1 VTTCV
6 ASESQPAAPQLRADT
21 LADTMLILLGL
32 TLVQRVVGF
41 CRSVLL
47 CRWLD
52 PGELGQWD
60 MAFGFLV
67 LAAPAAVLGL
77 PGTFRR
83 YVEHYRQRGQ
93 LRSFLRQTMVFTASL
108 ALVAVA
114 VIGAASTSF
123 SELVFGRDDC
133 VQLVRLAA
141 AGLALVITYNV
152 MTELFSSL
160 RLFRLLSILQFAHS
174 VVFALRAG
182 GLVFWWSSAESVVI
196 AYAGACLLCS
206 VAALIW
212 LRRAWDCMPTA
223 TTALSQRTLLAKLM
237 PFAVW
242 VWMTDWLTNVFDIVA
257 RYMIVHHSGL
267 DAATA
272 LAEVG
277 NYHSARVVPV
287 LLVTIAGMLASAALP
302 HLSHDWESGDRRGV
316 SQQVNL
322 MFKLVTFSLLAGGVA
337 ILLAE
342 PLLFDVA
349 FGGKYAGGRAIL
361 PHVLAAAVWFGV
373 MGIAQ
378 NYLWCAEKAM
388 LGSLAMLVGV
398 TANVAFN
405 LVLLPQYGLAGAV
418 AATAGANLIALGLA
432 YGFGMRY
439 GLTFDPG
446 VWIIL
451 ALPPVLCAGPWI
463 AFSVLLAIGAW
474 GATGDRILSRDEKEQ
489 VWGVLRQY
497 GDRFRLRLRDQ
508 RAATLQR

>member
-1 VTTCV
+1 MSV
-6 ASESQPAAPQLRADT
+6 ASEGQPAVPHLRADT
-21 LADTMLILLGL
+21 LADTMLLLLGL

-52 PGELGQWD
+52 PQELGQWD

-67 LAAPAAVLGL
+67 LAAPAAVIGL

-93 LRSFLRQTMVFTASL
+93 LRSFLRQTMLITAAM

-114 VIGAASTSF
+114 VIGAASIWF
-123 SELVFGRDDC
+123 SQLVFGRDDC

-141 AGLALVITYNV
+141 AGLVVVIAYNV
-152 MTELFSSL
+152 MTELLSSL
-160 RLFRLLSILQFAHS
+160 RLFRLLSIMQFAHS
-174 VVFALRAG
+174 VLFALMAG
-182 GLVFWWSSAESVVI
+182 GLVLWWSSAESVVI
-196 AYAGACLLCS
+196 AYAAACLLCS
-206 VAALIW
+206 VAALVW
-212 LRRAWDCMPTA
+212 LRRAWEYMPTS

-242 VWMTDWLTNVFDIVA
+242 VWVTDWLTNVFDIVA

-287 LLVTIAGMLASAALP
+287 LLVTIAGMLASAVLP
-302 HLSHDWESGDRRGV
+302 HLSHDWEDGDRRGV

-322 MFKLVTFSLLAGGVA
+322 MFKLVTFALLAGGVV
-337 ILLAE
+337 ILVAE

-361 PHVLAAAVWFGV
+361 PYVLAASVWFGV

-378 NYLWCAEKAM
+378 NYLWCAERAM
-388 LGSLAMLVGV
+388 LGSLAVLVGV
-398 TANVAFN
+398 AANVTFN
-405 LVLLPQYGLAGAV
+405 LYLLPEYGLVGAV
-418 AATAGANLIALGLA
+418 AATAGANLIALALA
-432 YGFGMRY
+432 YGFGVRC
-439 GLTFDPG
+439 GLKFDPG

-463 AFSVLLAIGAW
+463 ALSVLLAIGALAMS
-474 GATGDRILSRDEKEQ
+474 GRLILSAEDKQQ
-489 VWGVLRQY
+489 VMVVLRRY
-497 GDRFRLRLRDQ
+497 GDRLRGVV
-508 RAATLQR
+508 ATKPQAEAHGHV